1 MQNISLAI
9 KNCNIVLEE
18 GIIFDGV
25 LLIAG
30 DRIAAYGEERT
41 LPIPEGVPVL
51 DGEGKYVGPGFVD
64 IHVHGGNGKS
74 LLFDTREAADY
85 FLRHGTTSILATPWY
100 KLDLETTLNAIQ
112 SVKDAMADAPS
123 VKGLYMEGPYT
134 NQRYGS
140 HSAKN
145 PWPQGIVE
153 EQYKALVDAAGDLVK
168 VWTIAPELP
177 NIKEFVRY
185 ARKVNPDVVFA
196 VGHSEATP
204 QQIRDLGSAYRP
216 MLETHATN
224 ATGQTN
230 RQHGIIGEGP
240 DEYSLANPE
249 VYCELIS
256 DSQCVHIKKDVQRM
270 LLRCKG
276 VDRIVLITDGSVYN
290 NPVPEAY
297 KHVTD
302 INFSPQGEV
311 AGSKL
316 TMDAACRNIMSHT
329 RAGITEAFLMAS
341 RNPARVIGMDHE
353 VGSVEIGK
361 RADLV
366 LVDERFHVSK
376 VILGGKVC
384 EFEE

>member
-1 MQNISLAI
+1 MKNITLAI
-9 KNCNIVLEE
+9 HNCNIVLEE

-25 LLIAG
+25 LLVSG
-30 DRIAAYGEERT
+30 ERIAEFGKRGAVE
-41 LPIPEGVPVL
+41 IPEGVQTL
-51 DGEGKYVGPGFVD
+51 DAGGNYVGPGFVD
-64 IHVHGGNGKS
+64 LHVHGGDGKS
-74 LLFDTREAADY
+74 LLFETKEAAEY

-100 KLDLETTLNAIQ
+100 KLDLNTTLDAIQ
-112 SVKDAMADAPS
+112 SVKDALADAPT

-134 NQRYGS
+134 NQKYGS
-140 HSAKN
+140 HAAVN
-145 PWPQGIVE
+145 PWPNGIIE
-153 EQYKALVDAAGDLVK
+153 EEYRQMVDAAGKLVR

-177 NIKEFVRY
+177 NIKEFVKY
-185 ARKVNPDVVFA
+185 ARQVNPDVVFA

-204 QQIRDLGSAYRP
+204 KEIRSLGAAYKP

-224 ATGQTN
+224 ATGQKN
-230 RQHGIIGEGP
+230 RHHGIIGEGP
-240 DEYSLANPE
+240 DEYSLADPE

-256 DSQCVHIKKDVQRM
+256 DSCGIHIKSDIQKM

-276 VDRIVLITDGSVYN
+276 VDRIALITDGSIYK
-290 NPVPEAY
+290 NPTPERF

-316 TMDAACRNIMSHT
+316 TMEVACRNIMSHT

-341 RNPARVIGMDHE
+341 RNPARVIGIDDE
-353 VGSVEIGK
+353 VGTVEVGK

-366 LVDERFHVSK
+366 IVDAAFNISN
-376 VILGGKVC
+376 VILGGKIC